1 MHEMSLLSD
10 VVDIVIDACRELD
23 IKRVTKVRLA
33 VGVLRDVIDEFVPDL
48 FARLTE
54 GTIAQGARVELI
66 RVPATARCGTCG
78 CSVDIDLDNYKR
90 PICPQCGADRG
101 FNIATGNEFMVLDI
115 EVEALSP
122 QAQTIA

>member
-10 VVDIVIDACRELD
+10 VVDIVINACRDPD

-33 VGVLRDVIDEFVPDL
+33 VGALRDVIDEFVPDV
-48 FARLTE
+48 FARPTA

-78 CSVDIDLDNYKR
+78 HSVDIDLVDYKKPVCR
-90 PICPQCGADRG
+90 QCGADRG

-115 EVEALSP
+115 EVEAPSS
-122 QAQTIA
+122 QTQTAV